1 VACGQVSQTSA
12 APGEGYGLKNAGK
25 IVYRRLNIRGF
36 IVFDDD
42 MGPAYAKEHKQ
53 NMEEWTHGG
62 EIVTKMD
69 VTKGIDA
76 AAVGLVGMLKGENFG
91 KAVLKMGDL

>member
-1 VACGQVSQTSA
+1 MGS
-12 APGEGYGLKNAGK
+12 KNSGK

-42 MGPAYAKEHKQ
+42 MGPAHAKEHKQ
-53 NMEEWTHGG
+53 NMEKWIHGG
-62 EIVTKMD
+62 EAMTKMD
-69 VTKGIDA
+69 ITDGIDA